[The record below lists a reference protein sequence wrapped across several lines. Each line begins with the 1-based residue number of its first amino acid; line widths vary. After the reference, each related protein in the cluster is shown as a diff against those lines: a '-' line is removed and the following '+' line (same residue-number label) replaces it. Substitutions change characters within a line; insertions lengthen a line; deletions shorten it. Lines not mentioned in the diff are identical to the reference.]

1 VQPVKTEEFWVDWCK
16 EELAQGRSLK
26 IPAHGFSMLP
36 SINQG
41 SIVQIEAISMEQILP
56 GDLIAFQ
63 RQQHLVVHRVLKI
76 KQTTTELLFQSQGD
90 SNMRIDERITS
101 LNYIGKVT
109 KKNNL
114 KLSKKIP
121 SYPQRI
127 FFSLIALG
135 LTYFFVLKNKLK
147 KLRLRLNQQI
157 K

>member
-1 VQPVKTEEFWVDWCK
+1 
-16 EELAQGRSLK
+16 
-26 IPAHGFSMLP
+26 MLP

-63 RQQHLVVHRVLKI
+63 RLQHLVVHRVLKI
-76 KQTTTELLFQSQGD
+76 KKTTTELLFQSQGD

-127 FFSLIALG
+127 LFSLIALG

>member
-1 VQPVKTEEFWVDWCK
+1 MQPVKTEEFWVDWCK

>member
-1 VQPVKTEEFWVDWCK
+1 
-16 EELAQGRSLK
+16 
-26 IPAHGFSMLP
+26 
-36 SINQG
+36 
-41 SIVQIEAISMEQILP
+41 
-56 GDLIAFQ
+56 
-63 RQQHLVVHRVLKI
+63 
-76 KQTTTELLFQSQGD
+76 
-90 SNMRIDERITS
+90 